1 MATFTT
7 PTNVRTAESGWY
19 AQYHLFNFYTYSGSP
34 QYVHFKTNV
43 STSTQKIFMLEA
55 IGFNYGTGQ
64 AIRCSWGIYTTG
76 GGGATAK
83 GLQTFSSTGL
93 TADGVYASSDGYA
106 CIRAYNGSSLYYAG
120 WILNGHVHPNY
131 SVTLA
136 ITAANQN
143 STSGNYY

>member
-1 MATFTT
+1 MAQFAA
-7 PTNVRTAESGWY
+7 PTNVRTAGSGWY
-19 AQYHLFNFYTYSGSP
+19 AQYQLYNFYTTSGSP
-34 QYVHFKTNV
+34 NYIHFKTNV
-43 STSTQKIFMLEA
+43 STSTEKIFMLEA

-64 AIRCSWGIYTTG
+64 AIRCSWGVYTTG
-76 GGGATAK
+76 GGSAIHK

-106 CIRAYNGSSLYYAG
+106 CIRAYATSHYFNGFV
-120 WILNGHVHPNY
+120 LNGHVHPSY
-131 SVTLA
+131 SVTLS